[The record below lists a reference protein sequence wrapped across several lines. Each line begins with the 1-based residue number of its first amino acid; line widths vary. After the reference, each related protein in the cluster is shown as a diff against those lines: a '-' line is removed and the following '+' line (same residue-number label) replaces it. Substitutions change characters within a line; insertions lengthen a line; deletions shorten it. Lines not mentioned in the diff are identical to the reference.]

1 MRSTAKILLA
11 LVASTGLAGVLGAGV
26 LIGSHYTKIEVAR
39 QEPSSA
45 TEALLPPQDESEPE
59 PINAPPD
66 YEDSPG
72 FGGGENLDLS
82 QAPVSNENRGW
93 THIPWL
99 VDKPREVVE
108 KSYGDPQ
115 NTNENVTTPVWSYW
129 KGKEELR
136 IGYNAIVTDELLG
149 QGRTFSHPMV
159 VAGVSYIPCDA
170 EVKVKEII
178 PLELAGKPPHYRVLF
193 HEKRQYNPT
202 NRFIVTWVNDG
213 VMIVIESYTASSAT
227 SEERYYNRERGL
239 HEWRYRI
246 NEEVI
251 CSWAENQVESYRQ
264 ESIGVRQ
271 DDPRYGEPNEI
282 TGHVYIGKG
291 GDWEVYF

>member
-1 MRSTAKILLA
+1 MRSAAKIM
-11 LVASTGLAGVLGAGV
+11 LVVIASLGIVGVLGAGI
-26 LIGSHYTKIEVAR
+26 LIGSHHAKTEVAG
-39 QEPSSA
+39 QEPSST
-45 TEALLPPQDESEPE
+45 TEALLSLQDESEPE
-59 PINAPPD
+59 PITVPPD
-66 YEDSPG
+66 HEDSPG
-72 FGGGENLDLS
+72 FGGDENSDSS
-82 QAPVSNENRGW
+82 QAPASSENRGW

-99 VDKPREVVE
+99 VGKPREVVE
-108 KSYGDPQ
+108 ERFGDPQ

-129 KGKEELR
+129 KDEEELR
-136 IGYNAIVTDELLG
+136 VGYNAIVTDELLG

-159 VAGVSYIPCDA
+159 VAGVSYNPCTA

-178 PLELAGKPPHYRVLF
+178 PSELVGKSPHYRVLF

-213 VMIVIESYTASSAT
+213 VMILVESRTALSAT

-251 CSWAENQVESYRQ
+251 RSWAENRVESYRQ
-264 ESIGVRQ
+264 ERIGVRQ
-271 DDPRYGEPNEI
+271 DDSRYGKPNET
-282 TGHVYIGKG
+282 TGHIYIGKG